1 MNVYCSE
8 KIVIGETDTCT
19 VCNKYYKHS
28 YPRRHTLELP
38 EGLYEVKIRTE
49 HPSCLSKIRR
59 IEKLKRELLDLE
71 FSIYLVKTI

>member
-1 MNVYCSE
+1 MDIYCCE
-8 KIVIGETDTCT
+8 KIVIGETNTC
-19 VCNKYYKHS
+19 CICGQYYKHS